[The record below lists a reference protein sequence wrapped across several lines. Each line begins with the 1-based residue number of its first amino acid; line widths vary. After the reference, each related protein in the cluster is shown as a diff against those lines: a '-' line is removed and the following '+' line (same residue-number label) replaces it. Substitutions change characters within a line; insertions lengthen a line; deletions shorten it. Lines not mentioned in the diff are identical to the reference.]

1 MMLQGKKG
9 FECSFMVF
17 QVVLLQLMVFVPLL
31 GVRHGTVQEN
41 KNNLLKNNNN
51 RYITRSTQTIRHSS
65 EILTRYEYKS
75 TKNLQH

>member
-31 GVRHGTVQEN
+31 GVRHGLDERKPLHLQFLVQAFLCGARFACVAELDHLQY
-41 KNNLLKNNNN
+41 LLFAGF
-51 RYITRSTQTIRHSS
+51 
-65 EILTRYEYKS
+65 L
-75 TKNLQH
+75 